1 MFPVATGDFL
11 SFLQPWVEFIKANGY
26 MSALQYDFYNYTPAY
41 AYILIAIAKAGINPL
56 FGIKAVSVA
65 FEFFG
70 AYFAGKILHLKYKN
84 LPIVLIA
91 MAVFPWIPS
100 VMLNSSYLSQ
110 CDSIYSSFA
119 IGSIYFLLKNKNGL
133 SVLFLG
139 LAFVFKLQTAFLLPV
154 FFVAILQSKIPWY
167 YFFMIPAVYILSVLP
182 AYASGRPLGELLSIY
197 LMQSNYDHELTLNFP
212 NLYIWIDN
220 IYYNPVK
227 LIGIIFTVVLTLCSG
242 ILLRKYRFSYEMWI
256 RFSLLSSVLI
266 PFILPGMHERY
277 LYLGDIMSLLYFMVF
292 RKQFFVPGTILSFSL
307 YSYARCSRYNYLLPM
322 WPVFFLYLFFIVFL
336 CIDFLSKLRNEPV
349 ALERKEV

>member
-1 MFPVATGDFL
+1 
-11 SFLQPWVEFIKANGY
+11 
-26 MSALQYDFYNYTPAY
+26 
-41 AYILIAIAKAGINPL
+41 
-56 FGIKAVSVA
+56 
-65 FEFFG
+65 
-70 AYFAGKILHLKYKN
+70 
-84 LPIVLIA
+84 
-91 MAVFPWIPS
+91 
-100 VMLNSSYLSQ
+100 
-110 CDSIYSSFA
+110 
-119 IGSIYFLLKNKNGL
+119 
-133 SVLFLG
+133 
-139 LAFVFKLQTAFLLPV
+139 
-154 FFVAILQSKIPWY
+154 
-167 YFFMIPAVYILSVLP
+167 
-182 AYASGRPLGELLSIY
+182 
-197 LMQSNYDHELTLNFP
+197 MQSNYDHELTLNFP